1 MARLGRAAADR
12 NPPTSGGGGCQLKEP
27 LNYSANISASCPE
40 RHCLSGRCA
49 SGRPFNGRSGFV
61 LFVICGRPCSARPR
75 QQAALFFRAGQ
86 DVSGRKPI
94 HSGTACWRKSMSRH
108 TQMPETAASS
118 SHRSTVGSAPEAGG
132 RECSGPCIEDEAN
145 AAKSRAALSSVIWS
159 ALLTVLKLVAG
170 ISTNSLGMLS
180 A

>member
-1 MARLGRAAADR
+1 
-12 NPPTSGGGGCQLKEP
+12 
-27 LNYSANISASCPE
+27 
-40 RHCLSGRCA
+40 
-49 SGRPFNGRSGFV
+49 
-61 LFVICGRPCSARPR
+61 
-75 QQAALFFRAGQ
+75 
-86 DVSGRKPI
+86 
-94 HSGTACWRKSMSRH
+94 MSRH

-159 ALLTVLKLVAG
+159 ALLTALKLVAG

-180 A
+180 EALHSMLDFVAAGITFFAVRIAAAPADRRHPFGDG